1 MSATDELVPTA
12 KLRFVEREQT
22 TVYGDSK
29 TARVQVLKILQQYW
43 SNESLVKMGPTHMI
57 KGEWRDVTVE
67 KE

>member
-12 KLRFVEREQT
+12 KLRFVEREVT
-22 TVYGDSK
+22 TSVDAK
-29 TARVQVLKILQQYW
+29 VARVQVLKILQQYW

>member
-12 KLRFVEREQT
+12 KLRFVEREMT
-22 TVYGDSK
+22 TPIDGK

-43 SNESLVKMGPTHMI
+43 SNAPLVKMGPTHMI
-57 KGEWRDVTVE
+57 KGEWRDVPVE